1 MRKDGTR
8 FWGSGVMMAMHNRRG
23 DVVGLVKIFRDE
35 TDARAAAEALEQS
48 RGELW
53 EALEENKRAREELEA
68 ASRAKDHF
76 LAVLSHELRTP
87 LTPVLVA
94 AQALALRSDLPQAG
108 ARRAR
113 GDPAQRADR
122 GALHRRPARP
132 DPHRARS
139 AAGAARADGRARSD
153 PRRARDLRE
162 RTSAA
167 KAQQLKVALNAP
179 RTRHRAATSAACSR
193 WSGTS

>member
-1 MRKDGTR
+1 MSAGSPEQEAKTALIEGRAADERWHQRKDGTR

-35 TDARAAAEALEQS
+35 TDVRAAAEALEQS

-87 LTPVLVA
+87 LTPGAGGGAGAVA
-94 AQALALRSDLPQAG
+94 A
-108 ARRAR
+108 
-113 GDPAQRADR
+113 
-122 GALHRRPARP
+122 RRPARSP
-132 DPHRARS
+132 CAKRS
-139 AAGAARADGRARSD
+139 RPSSATFGSR
-153 PRRARDLRE
+153 
-162 RTSAA
+162 RTSS
-167 KAQQLKVALNAP
+167 
-179 RTRHRAATSAACSR
+179 TTCS
-193 WSGTS
+193 T